1 MMSSMLGFETG
12 FVMDDRKWIEVVICS
27 LYKAGEQE
35 EFCNINR
42 RRKCPFYLL
51 LRNQKYDHMGSTGC
65 PMFLL
70 ELSHLNT
77 DDKGFTPMQKHWVPL
92 QQTVTPLVICKDLL
106 TGTWKGIDVLS
117 SWEEDMHVFF
127 QRMQKLDHRQTY
139 STLPPKNKPNH
150 NKAKQKTNN
159 KQSTSIVN
167 PEKKEAKEGKRNNI
181 EHKYGCSLYSTYF

>member
-1 MMSSMLGFETG
+1 MMSSMLTFVTG

-127 QRMQKLDHRQTY
+127 QRMQKLDLRQTY
-139 STLPPKNKPNH
+139 STLPPKSKPNQ
-150 NKAKQKTNN
+150 NKTKN
-159 KQSTSIVN
+159 KQQTKHLYCE
-167 PEKKEAKEGKRNNI
+167 PRKERSKRRQV
-181 EHKYGCSLYSTYF
+181 K